1 MNTGF
6 SLADRLRYR
15 FDNYMARGTTALIGG
30 LGMISLIAILAAA
43 AVLSLGQ
50 VAQEGAESP
59 GFVEA
64 AWESLMRALDSG
76 AVGGD
81 TGWSFRLVM
90 FCVTFF
96 GIFVLSTLI
105 GVLNTGIEAKLD
117 ELRKGRSRVIERG
130 HTVILGWS
138 DQVFPVVAELVVAN
152 ANQKDSCIVVMGEKD
167 KIEMEDELRAQVGA
181 TGRTRVV
188 CRTGNPIDLADLDIV
203 SLNATRSVIVLAPEG
218 DDPDSAVIKTMLAI
232 TNNPKRRPEPYHI
245 VAELSDPRNLEV
257 ARMVGKDEAELVLIG
272 GLIARII
279 AQTCRQ
285 SGLSV
290 VYTELLDFGGD
301 EIYFKE
307 EPGLI
312 GKTFGEALLAYG
324 DSAVIGLAS
333 PGAAPRLNP
342 PMHTRLQPGD
352 QLIAISA
359 DDDTIRLS
367 GRADLGIKLSAI
379 QQRRPAPAAP
389 ERTLILGWNWRAP
402 AIVNELDHYVAPGSA
417 VTIVADLAGSEA
429 EIAQRCAGVHNQQVA
444 FEPGDTTDRG
454 TLEALRIETYDHV
467 IVLSYAGTLDPQR
480 ADARTLITL
489 LHLRELAERAGQ
501 PFSIVS
507 EMLDGRNRALAE
519 VTKADDFIVSDK
531 LVSLML
537 SQVAENKRLNAVLA
551 DIFDP
556 EGSEIYLKPAL
567 DYVALGEPLNFYTV
581 TEAARQRGEVAIGY
595 KLRAHASDPA
605 RAYGV
610 IVNPDKAETLT
621 FAEGDRIIVLAEG

>member
-1 MNTGF
+1 MSTSF

-15 FDNYMARGTTALIGG
+15 FDNYMSRGTTALIAG
-30 LGMISLIAILAAA
+30 LGLVSLIAILLAA
-43 AVLSLGQ
+43 AVISVGE
-50 VAQEGAESP
+50 VAQEGAEPP

-90 FCVTFF
+90 FAVTFF

-105 GVLNTGIEAKLD
+105 GVLNNGIEAKLE

-130 HTVILGWS
+130 HTIILGWS

-152 ANQKDSCIVVMGEKD
+152 ANQRNPCIVIMGEKD
-167 KIEMEDELRAQVGA
+167 KIEMEDEIRAQVGD

-188 CRTGNPIDLADLDIV
+188 CRTGSPIDLADLEIV
-203 SLNATRSVIVLAPEG
+203 SLNTSRAIVVLSPEG
-218 DDPDSAVIKTMLAI
+218 EDPDAAVIKTMLAI
-232 TNNPKRRPEPYHI
+232 TNNPSRRPQPFHV
-245 VAELSDPRNLEV
+245 VAEISDPRNLEV
-257 ARMVGKDEAELVLIG
+257 ARMVGKEEAELVLIG
-272 GLIARII
+272 DLIARII

-307 EPGLI
+307 EPGLS
-312 GKTFGEALLAYG
+312 GKTFGEALLAFE
-324 DSAVIGLAS
+324 DSALIGVAS

-342 PMHTRLQPGD
+342 AMDTRLQPGD

-359 DDDTIRLS
+359 DDDTIHLS
-367 GRADLGIKLSAI
+367 GKADVGIEPGAI
-379 QQRRPAPAAP
+379 QQQAHSPAAS

-402 AIVNELDHYVAPGSA
+402 AIVRELDHYVAPGSA
-417 VTIVADLAGSEA
+417 LTLVADLAGSA
-429 EIAQRCAGVHNQQVA
+429 EELAEHCGSLRHQQVRFQA
-444 FEPGDTTDRG
+444 GDTTDRA
-454 TLEALRIETYDHV
+454 TLEALAIETYDHV
-467 IVLSYAGTLDPQR
+467 IVLSYADTLDPQR

-489 LHLRELAERAGQ
+489 LHLRELGERAGQ

-556 EGSEIYLKPAL
+556 EGSEIYLKPAGE
-567 DYVALGEPLNFYTV
+567 YVALGKPLNFYTV
-581 TEAARQRGEVAIGY
+581 VEAARQRGEVAIGY
-595 KLRAHASDPA
+595 KMRAHASDPA
-605 RAYGV
+605 KAYGV
-610 IVNPDKAETLT
+610 VVNPHKSAPVN
-621 FAEGDRIIVLAEG
+621 FAAADRIIVLAEA